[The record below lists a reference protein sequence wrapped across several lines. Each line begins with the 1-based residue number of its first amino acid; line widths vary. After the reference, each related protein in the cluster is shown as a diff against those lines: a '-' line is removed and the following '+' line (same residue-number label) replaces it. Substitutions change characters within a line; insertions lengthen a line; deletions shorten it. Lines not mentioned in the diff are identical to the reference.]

1 MFYPFIKKNGS
12 FLHFSVFYFFYRVA
26 SINSVQATVVQFSTF
41 YSSGLTFRIAF
52 NILSKNLINC
62 PQHFNVFMIS
72 NRPFSA
78 VPQSLKLKPNSAPY
92 THDYSNTL
100 FFETQEKVFNS
111 RIFEKF
117 PILLQVKSK
126 WFFAID
132 LLAVI

>member
-1 MFYPFIKKNGS
+1 MFYPFIKKNGN
-12 FLHFSVFYFFYRVA
+12 FLHFSVFCFFYRVA
-26 SINSVQATVVQFSTF
+26 SISSVQATVVLFSTF

-62 PQHFNVFMIS
+62 PQHFSVLLIS

-78 VPQSLKLKPNSAPY
+78 VPQSFKLKPNSSPY

-100 FFETQEKVFNS
+100 YFETPEKVFYS

-117 PILLQVKSK
+117 FILLQVKSK
-126 WFFAID
+126 
-132 LLAVI
+132 